1 MHAIAPFE
9 EIRRAGRQ
17 DFPTKYLPGSWVDI
31 IPIFERQWPD
41 SKAKAKRQ
49 DLMMQDIDFNAVRPA
64 SRMKWWIRWE
74 MHRSWVGIDGS
85 WTVTFERLQLL
96 IGEQERQT

>member
-1 MHAIAPFE
+1 
-9 EIRRAGRQ
+9 
-17 DFPTKYLPGSWVDI
+17 
-31 IPIFERQWPD
+31 
-41 SKAKAKRQ
+41 
-49 DLMMQDIDFNAVRPA
+49 MQDIDFNAVRPA

>member
-1 MHAIAPFE
+1 
-9 EIRRAGRQ
+9 
-17 DFPTKYLPGSWVDI
+17 
-31 IPIFERQWPD
+31 
-41 SKAKAKRQ
+41 
-49 DLMMQDIDFNAVRPA
+49 MQDIDFNAVRPA
-64 SRMKWWIRWE
+64 SSMKWWIRSE